1 MSLVHVIS
9 LLLLDISDFKY
20 TEQVRPNHSRL
31 ENESFNDLLLS
42 IPSAFI
48 CTVSSCSHIFFATFL
63 TSRSKIAYIKSKV
76 LDITYIVIIG
86 IKVTKETAME
96 VDELVYLDFNPETEK
111 LIIKIFIT
119 FLSTKIQ
126 IVNTILY
133 ERGGGQTLLF
143 THFGLNSF

>member
-42 IPSAFI
+42 IPFAFI
-48 CTVSSCSHIFFATFL
+48 CTVSSCSHIFFATFF
-63 TSRSKIAYIKSKV
+63 TSMSKIAYIKSKV

-133 ERGGGQTLLF
+133 ERGGGR
-143 THFGLNSF
+143 NSCLHILG

>member
-133 ERGGGQTLLF
+133 ERRGDR
-143 THFGLNSF
+143 NSCLHILG

>member
-1 MSLVHVIS
+1 MKASTICCYLS
-9 LLLLDISDFKY
+9 
-20 TEQVRPNHSRL
+20 P
-31 ENESFNDLLLS
+31 LLLS
-42 IPSAFI
+42 ARFQAVLIF
-48 CTVSSCSHIFFATFL
+48 FFATFL

-96 VDELVYLDFNPETEK
+96 VDELVYLDFNPETEN

-126 IVNTILY
+126 IVNAILY
-133 ERGGGQTLLF
+133 ERGGGQKLLF

>member
-133 ERGGGQTLLF
+133 SCIHILD
-143 THFGLNSF
+143 

>member
-133 ERGGGQTLLF
+133 ERGGAETPVYTF
-143 THFGLNSF
+143 WAE